1 MSMMIY
7 MGSNGKVN
15 SKKKKKRHDPLNNVS
30 MVLSFLVTLV
40 NIFITVFQGKIKYS
54 ISNMDFTD

>member
-15 SKKKKKRHDPLNNVS
+15 SKKKKQRQDPFNNVS
-30 MVLSFLVTLV
+30 MVLCFLVTVV
-40 NIFITVFQGKIKYS
+40 NIFITVFQGNEVLKIQY
-54 ISNMDFTD
+54 